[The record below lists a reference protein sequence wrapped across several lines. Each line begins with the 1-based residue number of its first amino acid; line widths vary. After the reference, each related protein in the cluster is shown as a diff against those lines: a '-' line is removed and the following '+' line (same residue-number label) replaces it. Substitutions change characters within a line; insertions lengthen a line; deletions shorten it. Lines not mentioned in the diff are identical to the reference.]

1 MPTINLATL
10 RVKLTAENAEYQ
22 EKVQQSK
29 KTTQDHAKV
38 FETAIAGAAATAF
51 AIATKAVID
60 FTRQS
65 SEEFKQFDRQV
76 REVYTLLPSLSRKAT
91 DQMSA
96 DMLDFDT
103 AVGRLSDETVPAL
116 YQAISAGISDDNVF
130 QFLETASDA
139 ALGGVTELETAVDGI
154 SSVMNAYGQ
163 DVISAAQA
171 SDLMFTA
178 VKGGKTTFDE
188 LSRSLFQVIPTA
200 ASLQLEFGNVT
211 AALATMTAQGTP
223 TTVATTQLRQL
234 LVELSKDGSE
244 AAVTFERL
252 AGQSFTEFIAKGG
265 NLQGALQIMEQGAA
279 DANLRLSDMFGSV
292 EAGQAALALTG
303 AGASKF
309 TQELENAANASGA
322 TEEAAAIM
330 NDSLEHQAALASA
343 AKEQLMILIGEGLEP
358 AQRKWLELQRVIAET
373 GIEYIKEARA
383 KEQSYEAGSD
393 IIAQLE
399 QTAALNGRLVDANGE
414 SADSYYATQDAIMA
428 VNAAFDPWTGSVE
441 DAELNTRA
449 LEIANQLLIDGFAG
463 TGQQLGELA
472 VSLAQTSDATE
483 AAQGADQER
492 LDTLTALYRQQN
504 DIVVVTDDQTDANR
518 KAETAVSNLARAE
531 GLHAVDISRATAEYE
546 AQQRQME
553 EVAAAREEFIA
564 QFEAY
569 GDIIDSVRSPVEE
582 LMTAEADLAAAQGEW
597 VTTYVDTSG
606 QVAELSQQLSFDLSD
621 DQKRAYQDILGTVE
635 EGSAEWLGAYN
646 ALQNDLSASQ
656 RASIV
661 AQIAD
666 LQAGNG
672 EIVSVYTGNASAAE
686 EAQGRINTA
695 NAAISASY
703 RQAALDIALTKIAE
717 QYGEDALAAQ
727 QAAIAVQVG
736 LGTITQEQG
745 DKLLEIAEKTDAITT
760 ATSDMLD
767 VYLEDG
773 QLTAQEIGNIAA
785 AVDLIEQSS
794 INSDTAMRVLAE
806 NGITN
811 LSQVET
817 GAQNVETA
825 FFGAKEEVGEL
836 KNNIWGLPD
845 EKTIDV
851 YINVHGAENLPDG
864 GGGSG
869 GSSGGAGGG
878 AGDNTPYA
886 TGGFTGYGST
896 ADIAGLVHKNEYV
909 FNADSVSALGLD
921 FLDGLHTAAQGGAA
935 PMSGGGDGNVTIV
948 ANTREAM
955 ALAMAQAAQIR
966 RSRLDAWM
974 GVE

>member
-1 MPTINLATL
+1 MPTFNLATL
-10 RVKLTAENAEYQ
+10 RVKLTAENEEYKEKIAE
-22 EKVQQSK
+22 SK
-29 KTTQDHAKV
+29 KTTQDHGKV
-38 FETAIAGAAATAF
+38 LDTAIAGAAITAF

-60 FTRQS
+60 FTR
-65 SEEFKQFDRQV
+65 EADKEFTQFDKQI
-76 REVYTLLPSLSRKAT
+76 REVYTLLPSMSQKAMGE
-91 DQMSA
+91 MSA
-96 DMLDFDT
+96 DMLDFG
-103 AVGRLSDETVPAL
+103 AEVGRLSDETVPAL
-116 YQAISAGISDDNVF
+116 YQAISAGIDDDNVF
-130 QFLETASDA
+130 DFLTVASDA
-139 ALGGVTELETAVDGI
+139 AQGGVTELETAVDGI

-163 DVISAAQA
+163 DVISAAEA
-171 SDLMFTA
+171 SDLMFAA
-178 VKGGKTTFDE
+178 VRGGKTTFNE
-188 LSRSLFQVIPTA
+188 LSQSLFNVIPTA
-200 ASLQLEFGNVT
+200 ASLNLEFGNVT

-223 TTVATTQLRQL
+223 TRVATTQLRQL

-252 AGQSFTEFIAKGG
+252 AGQSFAEFIAKGG

-303 AGASKF
+303 AGAGKF
-309 TQELENAANASGA
+309 SQELESAANASGA
-322 TEEAAAIM
+322 TADAAAIM
-330 NDSLEHQAALASA
+330 NDSLEHQEALAKA

-358 AQRKWLELQRVIAET
+358 AKRAWLELQTAIAET
-373 GIEYIKEARA
+373 AVETLQTGKVEDELRDKFEALGFSGTDLETRIVAARMATMELGNENLTGAEQADRMARA
-383 KEQSYEAGSD
+383 VELLSGEFDGNVYAVNDQ
-393 IIAQLE
+393 INAQLDFERTTAQATDTIIDYYIGMGKMAQAEEE
-399 QTAALNGRLVDANGE
+399 QAA
-414 SADSYYATQDAIMA
+414 
-428 VNAAFDPWTGSVE
+428 AAK
-441 DAELNTRA
+441 
-449 LEIANQLLIDGFAG
+449 Q
-463 TGQQLGELA
+463 
-472 VSLAQTSDATE
+472 
-483 AAQGADQER
+483 
-492 LDTLTALYRQQN
+492 
-504 DIVVVTDDQTDANR
+504 
-518 KAETAVSNLARAE
+518 AETAVSALARSEA
-531 GLHAVDISRATAEYE
+531 LHAVDISRATDAYE
-546 AQQRQME
+546 EQQRQME

-569 GDIIDSVRSPVEE
+569 GAIIDEVRSPVEE

-621 DQKRAYQDILGTVE
+621 DQKRAYQEILGTVQ

-646 ALQNDLSASQ
+646 ALQGDLSASQ

-672 EIVSVYTGNASAAE
+672 EMISVYTGNASAAE

-703 RQAALDIALTKIAE
+703 RQAALDIAMVKISE
-717 QYGEDALAAQ
+717 QYGDDALAAQ
-727 QAAIAVQVG
+727 EAYLALQVAF
-736 LGTITQEQG
+736 GTITQEQA
-745 DKLLEIAEKTDAITT
+745 DKLLDIATKTDAVTT
-760 ATSDMLD
+760 ATGDMLD

-773 QLTAQEIGNIAA
+773 QLTADEIGKIAA

-794 INSDTAMRVLAE
+794 VDSDTAIRVLAE

-811 LSQVET
+811 LSEVET

-825 FFGAKEEVGEL
+825 FFDAKEEVGKL
-836 KNNIWGLPD
+836 KDNIWGLPD

-864 GGGSG
+864 GGGGSAPG
-869 GSSGGAGGG
+869 GGGG

-921 FLDGLHTAAQGGAA
+921 FLDGLHTAAQGGGAQTA
-935 PMSGGGDGNVTIV
+935 VGEGNVTIV